1 MKGKSTCHMHGG
13 KSPSAPGNRNNWRRG
28 GRSSETI
35 ALRKEANEL
44 CRAARKTLAE
54 IESE

>member
-13 KSPSAPGNRNNWRRG
+13 KSPGAPGNRNSWRRG